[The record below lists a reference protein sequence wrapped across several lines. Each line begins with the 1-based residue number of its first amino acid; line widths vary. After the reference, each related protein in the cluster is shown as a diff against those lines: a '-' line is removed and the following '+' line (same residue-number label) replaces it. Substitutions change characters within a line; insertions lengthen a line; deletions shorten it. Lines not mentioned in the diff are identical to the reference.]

1 MFNAKICIGFN
12 DKKRYDDFLIEEF
25 TRIINDWVAA

>member
-1 MFNAKICIGFN
+1 MFNAKICRFN